1 MNSLARARKTG
12 SPPSSPKNSPLAPN
26 PVDSYDFAS
35 RRLGWWRSS
44 SSTFLNPHEICAPVF
59 MMSDSPASCNPLPNE
74 LVSVRDLSFSLHNRP
89 MVSGL
94 SLTMAPGDCVSVVGP
109 NGAGKTTLL
118 RILCGLYRG
127 YDGSARILGREVK
140 GEPVESLARLVSLVP
155 QRMEFL
161 PGFTVSEYLELTG
174 PRKGPPV
181 EELTVDLGT
190 RLLPELS
197 GGELQ
202 RVIIAGAVAQGV
214 KLLLLD
220 EPSSNLDP
228 NGRAQV
234 EQVLKACRDNFGVSY
249 ILVTHDISLALR
261 CCSRMLV
268 MANGKHRWCGDAT
281 EEAVVAQLEG
291 AYGCGFVRLEHQA
304 IHASVVVPV

>member
-1 MNSLARARKTG
+1 MFDSV
-12 SPPSSPKNSPLAPN
+12 AP
-26 PVDSYDFAS
+26 
-35 RRLGWWRSS
+35 
-44 SSTFLNPHEICAPVF
+44 
-59 MMSDSPASCNPLPNE
+59 PASLIS
-74 LVSVRDLSFSLHNRP
+74 LKDVSLSLHNRA
-89 MVSGL
+89 MIRQ
-94 SLTMAPGDCVSVVGP
+94 LTFELAPGECLSVVGP

-127 YDGSARILGREVK
+127 YDGSATIAGKEIK
-140 GEPVESLARLVSLVP
+140 QEPVESLARLVSLVP

-174 PRKGPPV
+174 PRRGPQV
-181 EELTVDLGT
+181 SGLITDLED

-202 RVIIAGAVAQGV
+202 RVIIAGAVCQGV
-214 KLLLLD
+214 RLLLLD

-234 EQVLKACRDNFGVSY
+234 EQVLRVCREQFGISY

-261 CCSRMLV
+261 CCERMLV
-268 MANGKHRWCGDAT
+268 VSNGERSWFGD
-281 EEAVVAQLEG
+281 VAQDAMLSAIES
-291 AYGCGFVRLEHQA
+291 AYGAGFVRLEHRSIQGT
-304 IHASVVVPV
+304 VVVPV